1 MSSNKNVISAIIT
14 DEQRAS
20 ILGAAPA
27 EFPNV
32 FALVFTWEYGV
43 RNDAPFQIG
52 GLQLTLDRVQT
63 DPIRGVQIA
72 LGHITDGTT
81 TWHRR
86 PDGRPV
92 HVTISTKQ
100 GVPPSEGGLLLP
112 TDGTTTPIDP
122 VTFTTFLNMRHATK
136 LHPTPRERLAPA
148 T

>member
-1 MSSNKNVISAIIT
+1 MSSKKNVITAIIT
-14 DEQRAS
+14 DAQRAA
-20 ILGAAPA
+20 ILSAAPA
-27 EFPNV
+27 EFANV

-100 GVPPSEGGLLLP
+100 GVPPSEGKLLLP
-112 TDGTTTPIDP
+112 SDGVTTPIEP

-136 LHPTPRERLAPA
+136 LHPTPRERMASA
-148 T
+148 K